1 MPSKGQGRNQKN
13 AKANAKAV
21 AKRPASDIDQTPSK
35 KVKVDDLIEAESGGG
50 EVPSTPSTP
59 NSQAMVCA
67 YMVWLLQFRSHTLS
81 SMIAY
86 RIWTPQ
92 CVQMAPLGS
101 GETHLNILASG

>member
-1 MPSKGQGRNQKN
+1 MPSTGQGRDQKS
-13 AKANAKAV
+13 AKANSKAV

-67 YMVWLLQFRSHTLS
+67 YMVWLLQFRGHTHS